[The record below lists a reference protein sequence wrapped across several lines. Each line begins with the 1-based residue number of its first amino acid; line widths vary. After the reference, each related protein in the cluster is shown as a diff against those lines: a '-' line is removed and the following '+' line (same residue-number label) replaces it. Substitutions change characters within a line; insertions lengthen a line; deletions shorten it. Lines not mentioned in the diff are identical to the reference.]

1 MSVLARGIGDLHE
14 TGAVLEML
22 LNVLVFLRFE
32 CAILRDKNLDF
43 FLVGVAG
50 PEKKIGER
58 SRQRGRD
65 DLLILAVSVDGKA
78 FWLKRA
84 IDREIGAW
92 SLSKND
98 KHIEEKQA
106 FFGVLTHEKLEI

>member
-50 PEKKIGER
+50 PEKKVRRKRSER
-58 SRQRGRD
+58 GTDRGAGT
-65 DLLILAVSVDGKA
+65 IS
-78 FWLKRA
+78 
-84 IDREIGAW
+84 
-92 SLSKND
+92 
-98 KHIEEKQA
+98 
-106 FFGVLTHEKLEI
+106 